1 MDTRTQNPRS
11 IRRPATTVV
20 RACALGTLL
29 LLATLTVA
37 AQQVAPRLTGDMV
50 VANLAKVQQAVK
62 ARAEGSPDASLQ
74 AVAAKLQTMA
84 ARLRETLG
92 EDASQPLATIDKDA
106 RDAAVR
112 ADAAAKR
119 VQAWLDA
126 SAVACTG
133 DEAEAM
139 LAALSAT
146 LEQLSA
152 DTTSQKAPLPVIDGV
167 ETLDQRPLFVL
178 TADDAVPKFVLTGAN
193 LVDAQCANP
202 EVTATG
208 PDGKPVGA
216 QPQLV
221 AAQPGRVELQWPG
234 AANLAPG
241 SYVLKVSAERKAF
254 LLGCVSQPP
263 AVAVLQVA
271 PAPHFD
277 VSYALIATCEGR
289 SAPVSLGSA
298 TVSVAG
304 RGQTVARTIDASACA
319 QPVSYTLTAAARTGS
334 GQETKAGPFTQGPDA
349 SITSGLG
356 NGLTLSW
363 DPSLHQ
369 LLVRSGKRTCKGVY

>member
-1 MDTRTQNPRS
+1 MLVC
-11 IRRPATTVV
+11 ATT
-20 RACALGTLL
+20 A
-29 LLATLTVA
+29 A

-50 VANLAKVQQAVK
+50 VADLAKAQQAVK
-62 ARAEGSPDASLQ
+62 ARAGDNHDAQLQ
-74 AVAAKLQTMA
+74 AVSAQLQTMA
-84 ARLRETLG
+84 ARLRELLG
-92 EDASQPLATIDKDA
+92 GDAGQPLATIDKDA

-119 VQAWLDA
+119 VQAWINA
-126 SAVACTG
+126 SAVACTR
-133 DEAEAM
+133 DEADAM
-139 LAALSAT
+139 LAALTTT
-146 LEQLSA
+146 LAHLSA
-152 DTTSQKAPLPVIDGV
+152 DAEPQKAPLPVIDGV

-208 PDGKPVGA
+208 PDGKPVAA

-234 AANLAPG
+234 AANLPPG
-241 SYVLKVSAERKAF
+241 SYTLALSAQRKAF

-263 AVAVLQVA
+263 AVAVLQLA
-271 PAPHFD
+271 PAPRFN
-277 VSYALIATCEGR
+277 VSYALIATCEGQ
-289 SAPVSLGSA
+289 SAPVSLAAA
-298 TVSVAG
+298 TIPVAG
-304 RGQTVARTIDASACA
+304 RGQTVSRSIDVAACA
-319 QPVSYTLTAAARTGS
+319 QPVSYTLTAAASAGD
-334 GQETKAGPFTQGPDA
+334 GQETRAGPFTQGPDA
-349 SITSGLG
+349 SVTSGLG
-356 NGLTLSW
+356 NGLTLTW

>member
-1 MDTRTQNPRS
+1 MLVLVTMT
-11 IRRPATTVV
+11 A
-20 RACALGTLL
+20 
-29 LLATLTVA
+29 A
-37 AQQVAPRLTGDMV
+37 AQQVAPRLTGDLV
-50 VANLAKVQQAVK
+50 VADLAKAQQAVQ
-62 ARAEGSPDASLQ
+62 ARADDSHDAALQ
-74 AVAAKLQTMA
+74 AVAAKLQSMA

-92 EDASQPLATIDKDA
+92 DDASQPVATIDKDA
-106 RDAAVR
+106 RDAAMR

-126 SAVACTG
+126 SAVTCTR
-133 DEAEAM
+133 DEAQAM
-139 LAALSAT
+139 LAVLTAT
-146 LEQLSA
+146 LDQLSA
-152 DTTSQKAPLPVIDGV
+152 DTASQKAPLPVIDGI

-202 EVTATG
+202 AVTATG

-221 AAQPGRVELQWPG
+221 AAQPSRVELQWPG

-241 SYVLKVSAERKAF
+241 SYVLKLSAERKAF

-263 AVAVLQVA
+263 AVAALQVA
-271 PAPHFD
+271 PAPHFN
-277 VSYALIATCEGR
+277 VSYALIATCAGQP
-289 SAPVSLGSA
+289 APVSLGSA
-298 TVSVAG
+298 TVAIAG

-319 QPVSYTLTAAARTGS
+319 TPVSYTLTAAARAGN
-334 GQETKAGPFTQGPDA
+334 GEETRAGPFTQGPDA

-363 DPSLHQ
+363 DPALHQ
-369 LLVRSGKRTCKGVY
+369 LVVRSGQRTCKGVY

>member
-1 MDTRTQNPRS
+1 MYARTPNPRGT
-11 IRRPATTVV
+11 RRPAKAVV
-20 RACALGTLL
+20 RASALGALL
-29 LLATLTVA
+29 LLATLTAA

-50 VANLAKVQQAVK
+50 VADLAKVQQAVK
-62 ARAEGSPDASLQ
+62 TRADERHDASLQ
-74 AVAAKLQTMA
+74 AVAAKLQTLA
-84 ARLRETLG
+84 AGLREVLG
-92 EDASQPLATIDKDA
+92 EDAGQPVATIDRDA

-126 SAVACTG
+126 SAVACTRE
-133 DEAEAM
+133 EAEAM
-139 LAALSAT
+139 LAALTVT

-152 DTTSQKAPLPVIDGV
+152 DTESQKAPLPVIDGI

-202 EVTATG
+202 EVTASG

-234 AANLAPG
+234 AASLAPG
-241 SYVLKVSAERKAF
+241 SYVLKLSAERKAF

-271 PAPHFD
+271 PAPHFL
-277 VSYALIATCEGR
+277 VSYALLATCKGQP
-289 SAPVSLGSA
+289 APISLASEKV
-298 TVSVAG
+298 TIDG
-304 RGQTVARTIDASACA
+304 RGQTVARSIDTSACA
-319 QPVSYTLTAAARTGS
+319 TPVSYTLTATARVGK
-334 GQETKAGPFTQGPDA
+334 GDETRAGPFTQGPGA
-349 SITSGLG
+349 SVTSGLG

-363 DPSLHQ
+363 DPALHQ

>member
-1 MDTRTQNPRS
+1 MLVLVTMTA
-11 IRRPATTVV
+11 AT
-20 RACALGTLL
+20 
-29 LLATLTVA
+29 
-37 AQQVAPRLTGDMV
+37 QQVAPRLTGDLV
-50 VANLAKVQQAVK
+50 VADLAKAQQAVK
-62 ARAEGSPDASLQ
+62 ARADDSHDAGLQ
-74 AVAAKLQTMA
+74 AVAAKLQSMA

-92 EDASQPLATIDKDA
+92 DDANQPVATIDKDA
-106 RDAAVR
+106 RDAAMR

-126 SAVACTG
+126 SAVTCTR
-133 DEAEAM
+133 DEAQAM
-139 LAALSAT
+139 LAALTAT
-146 LEQLSA
+146 LDQLSA
-152 DTTSQKAPLPVIDGV
+152 DTASQKAPLPVIEGV
-167 ETLDQRPLFVL
+167 ETLDQRPLFAL

-202 EVTATG
+202 AVTATG

-241 SYVLKVSAERKAF
+241 SYVLNLSAERKAF

-277 VSYALIATCEGR
+277 VSYALIATCAGQP
-289 SAPVSLGSA
+289 APVSLGSA
-298 TVSVAG
+298 TVAIAG

-319 QPVSYTLTAAARTGS
+319 TPVSYTLTAAARAGN
-334 GQETKAGPFTQGPDA
+334 GEETRAGPFTQGPDA

-363 DPSLHQ
+363 DPALHQ
-369 LLVRSGKRTCKGVY
+369 LVVRSGQRTCKGVY